1 MTASSMRSTPRESV
15 EPEARPTAVS
25 ELAAAA
31 AGMPRVPASP
41 ARILIID
48 RESGARAFT
57 LKSRLAATD
66 LKAFWRRP
74 DAVTS

>member
-1 MTASSMRSTPRESV
+1 
-15 EPEARPTAVS
+15 
-25 ELAAAA
+25 
-31 AGMPRVPASP
+31 MPRVPASP